1 LQAGA
6 LIKQNER
13 QNLYQEAAT
22 MPKKATAQDAQVILH
37 LYELRREA
45 TMRLARKFI
54 ITEFWPQN
62 YEEFRD
68 LLLDYRH
75 EKNALARQVLTYWDM
90 AAAMVLQGAVSEEL
104 FYASNVEPYFIY
116 AKFGQ
121 YLDQL
126 RKDYISPEFL
136 KNLEGLAN
144 LPKSK
149 QRVKRLRERVA
160 ARQAQAAAARAAS

>member
-1 LQAGA
+1 
-6 LIKQNER
+6 
-13 QNLYQEAAT
+13 
-22 MPKKATAQDAQVILH
+22 MPKKATAQDAEIILH

-45 TMRLARKFI
+45 TMRIARKFI
-54 ITEFWPQN
+54 ITEFWPQQ

-68 LLLDYRH
+68 LLLDFRH

-104 FYASNVEPYFIY
+104 FYASNSEPYFIY

-121 YLDQL
+121 YLQQL

-144 LPKSK
+144 LPKGK
-149 QRVKRLRERVA
+149 QRVKHLRARVA
-160 ARQAQAAAARAAS
+160 ARQAQAAAAKAASQ

>member
-1 LQAGA
+1 
-6 LIKQNER
+6 
-13 QNLYQEAAT
+13 
-22 MPKKATAQDAQVILH
+22 MPRKATPQDAEIILH

-45 TMRLARKFI
+45 TMRIARRFI

-62 YEEFRD
+62 YEELRD

-90 AAAMVLQGAVSEEL
+90 AAAMVVQGAVSEDL

-116 AKFGQ
+116 AKYGQ
-121 YLDQL
+121 YLEQL

-136 KNLEGLAN
+136 KNLEALAN
-144 LPKSK
+144 LPKGK
-149 QRVKRLRERVA
+149 QRVKHLRARIA
-160 ARQAQAAAARAAS
+160 ARQAQAAAARSAS

>member
-1 LQAGA
+1 
-6 LIKQNER
+6 
-13 QNLYQEAAT
+13 
-22 MPKKATAQDAQVILH
+22 
-37 LYELRREA
+37 
-45 TMRLARKFI
+45 
-54 ITEFWPQN
+54 
-62 YEEFRD
+62 
-68 LLLDYRH
+68 
-75 EKNALARQVLTYWDM
+75 
-90 AAAMVLQGAVSEEL
+90 MVLQGAVSEEL

-160 ARQAQAAAARAAS
+160 ARQAQAAAAKAAR